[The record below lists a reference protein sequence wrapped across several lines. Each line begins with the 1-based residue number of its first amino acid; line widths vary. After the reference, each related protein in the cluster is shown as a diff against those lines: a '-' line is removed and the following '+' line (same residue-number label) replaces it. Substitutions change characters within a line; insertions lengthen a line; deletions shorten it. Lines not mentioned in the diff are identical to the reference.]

1 MVVQLI
7 TIAQKVI
14 LIIIIK
20 GGILILMQNVYIGFI
35 LPYQRKSRV
44 NQKPIIDQLIVIGGR
59 GIEIGIC
66 LLAKYGIIAEY
77 NAK

>member
-1 MVVQLI
+1 
-7 TIAQKVI
+7 
-14 LIIIIK
+14 
-20 GGILILMQNVYIGFI
+20 
-35 LPYQRKSRV
+35 V